1 MTPSI
6 RFELDVAPIEDVSRR
21 LLDALD
27 DELET
32 AVRRSTSA
40 VAFAARADHPYTDR
54 TRNLTR
60 STRDYAPRG
69 RASEGTLRGEAGAYE
84 DYASFVERKPRFAF
98 LEPALERSRDH
109 FDRYRDDALEAA
121 VRRVA

>member
-1 MTPSI
+1 M
-6 RFELDVAPIEDVSRR
+6 RVAFRLDVAPIADTARR

-54 TRNLTR
+54 THSLTR

-69 RASEGTLRGEAGAYE
+69 RASEGTLRGEVGAYAG
-84 DYASFVERKPRFAF
+84 YASFVERRPRFAF
-98 LEPALERSRDH
+98 LDPAFERSRDH
-109 FDRYRDDALEAA
+109 FDQHRDDALEAA
-121 VRRVA
+121 VRRAS

>member
-1 MTPSI
+1 VRVTVH
-6 RFELDVAPIEDVSRR
+6 LDVVPIADTARR

-27 DELET
+27 DELEA

-54 TRNLTR
+54 THNLTR

-69 RASEGTLRGEAGAYE
+69 RASEGTLRGEVGAYME
-84 DYASFVERKPRFAF
+84 YASFVEGKPRFAF
-98 LEPALERSRDH
+98 LDPAFERSRDH
-109 FDRYRDDALEAA
+109 FDQYRNDALEAA
-121 VRRVA
+121 VRRVS